1 MADFIFDAE
10 GRAQGFRW
18 GSYLYTLG
26 GKAVGRVIA
35 ERAFDL
41 DGRYVGAVY
50 RNMVVDKPGYVPRDL
65 GPVAYPG
72 DVDPP
77 QPPDF
82 RHSPGHDYQDMFHR
96 LVAPLNGV
104 AQKNGAAAAPKFE
117 IDDDPDDDFFD

>member
-41 DGRYVGAVY
+41 NGHYVGAVY
-50 RNMVVDKPGYVPRDL
+50 QNMVVDKPGYIPRDL

-72 DVDPP
+72 DVVPP

-82 RHSPGHDYQDMFHR
+82 RRSAGHDYQDMFHR
-96 LVAPLNGV
+96 LVAPLNGA
-104 AQKNGAAAAPKFE
+104 AQKNGAAAAPKIE
-117 IDDDPDDDFFD
+117 IDDPDDDFFD